1 MRLLSHLFEHNRRW
15 AAACVADDPDF
26 FNDLCALQRPDFLW
40 IGCSDSR
47 VPANQIVGLPPGE
60 LFVHRN
66 VANLVH
72 EDDTNGLAVLQFAV
86 DTLRISHIIVC
97 GHYGCGGVQA
107 ALGPAV
113 PAPLGPWLTPIRALA
128 EDHRPELE
136 ALDAQARASRLC
148 ELNVV
153 AQVHT
158 LARLRTIRNAWGRGH
173 ALAVHGWI
181 YDLRNGL
188 LHDLEVTLEAPRAGD
203 QPGE

>member
-1 MRLLSHLFEHNRRW
+1 MRVLQHLFENNRSWSQDLR
-15 AAACVADDPDF
+15 ARDPRF
-26 FNDLCALQRPDFLW
+26 FERLERQQAPELFW

-66 VANLVH
+66 VGNIVH
-72 EDDTNGLAVLQFAV
+72 ATDTNCLAVLQFAV
-86 DTLRISHIIVC
+86 DTLRISHVIVC
-97 GHYGCGGVQA
+97 GHYGCGGAQA

-113 PAPLGPWLTPIRALA
+113 PAPLEQWLTPIRAVA
-128 EDHRPELE
+128 DDHRRELDT
-136 ALDAQARASRLC
+136 LDPRARVARLC

-173 ALAVHGWI
+173 ALAIHGWI
-181 YDLRNGL
+181 YDLHNGL
-188 LHDLEVTLEAPRAGD
+188 LRDLEVTLEAPDAGD
-203 QPGE
+203 QSGG